1 MNVFM
6 AVDTE
11 EAGGMYIPDATDYET
26 WEIYTWTNGAPEPE
40 LAEIS
45 DGGWYQDLNYDD
57 VIGPFNFY
65 IYREIYDVYDLE
77 SCPIFFHTG
86 IDAASGVGYFDAQSF
101 EKTVPASDPD

>member
-1 MNVFM
+1 MLLYPDTATCEHPNYPLFNVFM

-26 WEIYTWTNGAPEPE
+26 WEIFTWTNGAPEPE
-40 LAEIS
+40 LAEIA

-65 IYREIYDVYDLE
+65 IYHEIYDVFDLE
-77 SCPIFFHTG
+77 SCPIFF
-86 IDAASGVGYFDAQSF
+86 
-101 EKTVPASDPD
+101 